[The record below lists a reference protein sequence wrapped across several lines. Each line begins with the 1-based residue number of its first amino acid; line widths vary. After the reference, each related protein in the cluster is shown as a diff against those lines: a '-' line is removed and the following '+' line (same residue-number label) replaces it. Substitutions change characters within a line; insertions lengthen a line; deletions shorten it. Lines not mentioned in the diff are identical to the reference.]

1 MKITKRQLR
10 RIIKEEKAKLIN
22 ESKSSFDHALEA
34 RDVVINN
41 MKGGADEEEILQ
53 LLEELYPELRAD
65 WTAIINDASDLI
77 EFGIR

>member
-10 RIIKEEKAKLIN
+10 RIIKEEKAKLIH